1 MGLNDEV
8 IAGLKY
14 HPEVV
19 LVAQSNHPN
28 RLGEY
33 RALAVSYTHLDVYKR
48 QRGHIARITR
58 LYFRTGINQE

>member
-33 RALAVSYTHLDVYKR
+33 R
-48 QRGHIARITR
+48 G
-58 LYFRTGINQE
+58 